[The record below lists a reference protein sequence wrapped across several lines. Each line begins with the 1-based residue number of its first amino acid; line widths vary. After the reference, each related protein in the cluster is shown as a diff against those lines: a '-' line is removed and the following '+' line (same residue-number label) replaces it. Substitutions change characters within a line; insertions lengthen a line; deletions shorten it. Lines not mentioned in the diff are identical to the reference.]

1 MGKRREPR
9 KPVEL
14 PVRIFGTDCNG
25 KIFSENLTTV
35 DISQNGAKLQGLKAR
50 VKVDEIVGVTCGK
63 NKVHF
68 RVKWAG
74 GPGTPDEG
82 EVGLLN
88 LSPEKPFWDVALPHA
103 EVDNFQTTA
112 ANERRKSVRVK
123 CSISVELRAAG
134 QPVGWGQAS
143 DLSQG
148 GCFVE
153 MHIPLKIESKLE
165 VVLWVDGS
173 KLRLNGEVVSASP
186 GFGIGV
192 RFTNVSPQ
200 SQQLLQSH
208 IQSLA

>member
-1 MGKRREPR
+1 M
-9 KPVEL
+9 
-14 PVRIFGTDCNG
+14 RIFGTDRDG

-35 DISQNGAKLQGLKAR
+35 DVSHSGAKLRGLKAL
-50 VKVDEIVGVTCGK
+50 VKVDEIVGMTSGK

-74 GPGTPDEG
+74 EPATSGEG

-88 LSPEKPFWDVALPHA
+88 LNPERPFWDVALPQA
-103 EVDNFQTTA
+103 DVDNFQSTA

-134 QPVGWGQAS
+134 QPVVWGKAS

-153 MHIPLKIESKLE
+153 MHIPLKVESKFE
-165 VVLWVDGS
+165 IMLWLDGS
-173 KLRLNGEVVSASP
+173 KLRLDGEVVSASP
-186 GFGIGV
+186 GFGNGV
-192 RFTNVSPQ
+192 RFANVSPQ
-200 SQQLLQSH
+200 SQEFLQRH
-208 IQSLA
+208 LQSLA